1 MTGTQNWRHDDANL
15 ASRLREIDPARGVT
29 PLNEHRIEEIMT
41 NITSH
46 STSED
51 AHASDRANPAA
62 RRRSLI
68 VGGLATAAAAAAI
81 VTAVVV
87 AQPPA
92 GNTLAL
98 SQPDGGGVATSCAPI
113 SAEFIALS
121 DVAFEGRVT
130 GIDGST
136 VTLEVLHQYTGDAA
150 STVTVPQGTDEL
162 SELTIGRLETGGTYL
177 ISATDGLIAA
187 CGQSGPSSPE
197 LKELY
202 EAAFS

>member
-1 MTGTQNWRHDDANL
+1 MTGIQHSDDERL
-15 ASRLREIDPARGVT
+15 ALRLRDVDPARGVA
-29 PLNEHRIEEIMT
+29 PLTEHRIEEIMT
-41 NITSH
+41 NTTTH
-46 STSED
+46 STPD
-51 AHASDRANPAA
+51 HAHASDRGNLTA
-62 RRRSLI
+62 RRRRLI
-68 VGGLATAAAAAAI
+68 FGGLATAAAAAAI

-87 AQPPA
+87 TQPPA
-92 GNTLAL
+92 GETLAL
-98 SQPDGGGVATSCAPI
+98 SQPDGDGVSTSCAPI

-136 VTLEVLHQYTGDAA
+136 VTLEVLHQYTGDAV

-162 SELTIGRLETGGTYL
+162 SELTIGRLETGSTYL

-202 EAAFS
+202 QAAFS